1 MTIDV
6 LPDNVLL
13 EIFHFYKDDALN
25 SPDLSLTWRWTPLT
39 QVCRRWRHVVI
50 GSPRRLDLR
59 LVCTMTTPVSRLLDI
74 WPPFPITVYLP
85 YPRSVLDENGVENII
100 SALECRDRISNII
113 IYMIRGPDLEKLV
126 NVLHEPLPVLTTLL
140 LWSRSSD
147 EPVPVLPETFLGGP
161 APRLQDFRLWGI
173 PFPSFP
179 KFILHCTHIAD
190 LSLNDIPNSGYISP
204 KVMATCLVA
213 LPHLKFL
220 TIGFRSPPSGL
231 LQLSPPHLTRAALP
245 ALSFLA
251 FSGASEYF
259 EDFVAR
265 IDTPRL
271 TSLRTT
277 FFMDPTFD
285 IPRLRNF
292 IDHTEGLKSF
302 NQAAITFLDC
312 LVRIEFGPGSS
323 PQFRLEIICERLDW
337 QLSSIT
343 QIFSEQLPLLSHV
356 ERLELDEF
364 SGIGFEWKDDPDID
378 SAQWL
383 ELFRLFVAAQSLH
396 VSETLV
402 SSVARALQDL
412 KEQTATEV
420 LPVLQTLFLEG
431 LQPSGPGHEAIKSFD
446 TARQLSQQPV
456 LIQRWE
462 RWRLRSG
469 PWLTKRREV
478 QQQLEDER

>member
-25 SPDLSLTWRWTPLT
+25 YLDLSFTWRWNPLT
-39 QVCRRWRHVVI
+39 QVCRRWRHIVL

-85 YPRSVLDENGVENII
+85 YPISVLDENGVENII
-100 SALECRDRISNII
+100 AALECRDRISDILM
-113 IYMIRGPDLEKLV
+113 YEIRGPDLEKLV
-126 NVLHEPLPVLTTLL
+126 TVLHEPLPLLTRFLL
-140 LWSRSSD
+140 HSSD
-147 EPVPVLPETFLGGP
+147 ESVPVLPETFLGGS
-161 APRLQDFRLWGI
+161 APRLETFQLTGI

-179 KFILHCTHIAD
+179 KFTLSFTHIAN
-190 LSLNDIPNSGYISP
+190 LHLFDIPNSGYISP
-204 KVMATCLVA
+204 EVMATSLTV
-213 LPHLKFL
+213 LPNLASL
-220 TIGFRSPPSGL
+220 YIGFRSPPSGL

-245 ALSFLA
+245 SLSGLIFH
-251 FSGASEYF
+251 GASEYF
-259 EDFVAR
+259 ESFVAR

-277 FFMDPTFD
+277 FFMDLIFD

-292 IDHTEGLKSF
+292 IDRTEGLKPF
-302 NQAAITFLDC
+302 NQAAIDFSHWMIKI
-312 LVRIEFGPGSS
+312 VFGPGSS
-323 PQFRLEIICERLDW
+323 PQFELEVRCERLDW

-343 QIFSEQLPLLSHV
+343 QIFSEQLPLLSCV
-356 ERLELDEF
+356 EQLKLRELPLNPLE
-364 SGIGFEWKDDPDID
+364 GFEWKDDPDMD

-396 VSETLV
+396 VSERLA
-402 SSVARALQDL
+402 SPVARALQDQTG
-412 KEQTATEV
+412 QTATEV
-420 LPVLQTLFLEG
+420 LPVLRTLFVEG
-431 LQPSGPGHEAIKSFD
+431 LQPSGPIHEAMKSFD
-446 TARQLSQQPV
+446 TARQLSHQSV

-462 RWRLRSG
+462 R
-469 PWLTKRREV
+469 
-478 QQQLEDER
+478 